1 MGKYDEKN
9 DYLYR
14 TFAKNK
20 QQKENY
26 VINAIYS
33 RINCKELKPV
43 TQQCVRFEGKKNYYR
58 VDLFFPQ
65 LNIGIE
71 CDEAYHKKQILRD
84 EKRTKDIKDK
94 LNSIVLQKNK
104 YKLYRVDAT
113 LNYDKLYKKI
123 NEVATKIRKE
133 CKGIKWLSFE
143 EQLKEIKKKGILEV
157 ADNLTFATH
166 DEICC
171 LFGIKARFMKGGDK
185 PNDNYHIWYPKL
197 AIYDAGK
204 WAPKGKWDN
213 RLNDNWDKLVSYGN
227 HDNSKSHDEKW
238 WRAKRLVF
246 AKTIDLE
253 GKKGYRFIGV
263 FKIVKVTEREHIHKK
278 VSNIIKLDNVKKGI

>member
-1 MGKYDEKN
+1 MKSYDDKN

-43 TQQCVRFEGKKNYYR
+43 TQQCIRFEGTKKYYR
-58 VDLFFPQ
+58 IDLFFPQ

-71 CDEAYHKKQILRD
+71 CDEVYHKNQILRD
-84 EKRTKDIKDK
+84 EKRTEDIKDK

-104 YKLYRVDAT
+104 YKLYRIDAT
-113 LNYDKLYKKI
+113 LSYNELYDRINKVALEIKEKCKK
-123 NEVATKIRKE
+123 
-133 CKGIKWLSFE
+133 IKWLTFD
-143 EQLKEIKKKGILEV
+143 EQLKEIRKRGILEV
-157 ADNLTFATH
+157 ADNLTFSTH
-166 DEICC
+166 EEICS
-171 LFGIKARFMKGGDK
+171 LFGIKARFMKGSDH

-197 AIYDAGK
+197 AIYDDGK

-213 RLNDNWDKLVSYGN
+213 RLNNNWDELVSYGN
-227 HDNSKSHDEKW
+227 HSNINYDKKW
-238 WRAKRLVF
+238 WGAKRLVF
-246 AKTIDLE
+246 AKTTDLE
-253 GKKGYRFIGV
+253 GKRGYRFIGV
-263 FKIVKVTEREHIHKK
+263 FKIIKVTKHKHFHKK
-278 VSNIIKLDNVKKGI
+278 IANAIKLNDVKNGIL

>member
-1 MGKYDEKN
+1 MGKYDDKN

-43 TQQCVRFEGKKNYYR
+43 TQQCVRFEGTKNYYR
-58 VDLFFPQ
+58 IDLFFPQ

-84 EKRTKDIKDK
+84 EKRTEDIKDK
-94 LNSIVLQKNK
+94 LNSIVLQKDK
-104 YKLYRVDAT
+104 YKLYRIDAT
-113 LNYDKLYKKI
+113 LNYDKLYDRI
-123 NEVATKIRKE
+123 NEVASKIKE
-133 CKGIKWLSFE
+133 KCKGIKWLSFE
-143 EQLKEIKKKGILEV
+143 ERLKVIKKRGILEV
-157 ADNLTFATH
+157 ADNLTFSTH
-166 DEICC
+166 EEICS
-171 LFGIKARFMKGGDK
+171 LFGIKARFMRGSDH

-197 AIYDAGK
+197 AIFDEGK
-204 WAPKGKWDN
+204 WTPKGKWDN
-213 RLNDNWDKLVSYGN
+213 RLNDNWDELVSYGN
-227 HDNSKSHDEKW
+227 HDNSKSHDKKW
-238 WRAKRLVF
+238 WTARRLVF

-253 GKKGYRFIGV
+253 
-263 FKIVKVTEREHIHKK
+263 EKK
-278 VSNIIKLDNVKKGI
+278 VIDLLEYSRL